1 MNIIDKK
8 IQKNLFNYIIQCLIA
23 TSILFISLLFL
34 NVLTETAIIAS
45 LGATSFIVF
54 AMPNTYAASPR
65 RLIGGYFIGIS
76 SGIICYQ
83 FGQIS
88 YPFIISMSNQ
98 KVPIFFAAI
107 AVGLSIFIM
116 TITNTEHA
124 PAAGIALGLVIN
136 QWNVT
141 SIAFIIIVMLLMII
155 THHVL
160 KPYLINLTSPK
171 LQSLKQN

>member
-1 MNIIDKK
+1 
-8 IQKNLFNYIIQCLIA
+8 
-23 TSILFISLLFL
+23 
-34 NVLTETAIIAS
+34 
-45 LGATSFIVF
+45 
-54 AMPNTYAASPR
+54 
-65 RLIGGYFIGIS
+65 
-76 SGIICYQ
+76 
-83 FGQIS
+83 
-88 YPFIISMSNQ
+88 MSNQ